1 MSFLAFGTTVTLL
14 IRHNGYVAH
23 PAQRLRFSFYALLFS
38 SDLKQRNLFLNLD
51 LVIISLLSSFV
62 IKGAWF
68 ALTYFFSGGACQSSD
83 FLHAS
88 RKPIRSSF
96 GMLLLDNSWLNLH
109 ERVHLKNS
117 SIVSHFWKYVF
128 RTVKV
133 SLWQSKSPISR
144 ISELQKLL
152 GLLLLLEQ
160 QHSGCLDFLLN
171 FSANIN
177 RRILSNLGVSFLH

>member
-1 MSFLAFGTTVTLL
+1 MFSFVVTLSEKSGLTIFQNFLLSLTSFYKVAIMRFFGIWHNGYIAHSAQRLRCSSGTTVTFL
-14 IRHNGYVAH
+14 I
-23 PAQRLRFSFYALLFS
+23 LCSFIFFRS
-38 SDLKQRNLFLNLD
+38 KTKKLFLNLD

-117 SIVSHFWKYVF
+117 S
-128 RTVKV
+128 
-133 SLWQSKSPISR
+133 
-144 ISELQKLL
+144 
-152 GLLLLLEQ
+152 
-160 QHSGCLDFLLN
+160 N
-171 FSANIN
+171 FDS
-177 RRILSNLGVSFLH
+177 

>member
-1 MSFLAFGTTVTLL
+1 MLSSLITLLKKVLLSFQQSQCQRRGCYYCKQSYVFICSHFIREKRFNYFPEFFIIINVLYKVAIMSFLAFGTTVTLL

-96 GMLLLDNSWLNLH
+96 GMLLLDNS
-109 ERVHLKNS
+109 
-117 SIVSHFWKYVF
+117 
-128 RTVKV
+128 
-133 SLWQSKSPISR
+133 
-144 ISELQKLL
+144 
-152 GLLLLLEQ
+152 
-160 QHSGCLDFLLN
+160 
-171 FSANIN
+171 
-177 RRILSNLGVSFLH
+177 